1 MKMGMREMLM
11 IMNKVNDKNNNSN
24 ENDKDNN
31 NNNGDRMNTMLIVA
45 RVIYKKRENKRKVK
59 WVEKA

>member
-1 MKMGMREMLM
+1 MGMREMLM

-45 RVIYKKRENKRKVK
+45 RVIYKQRENKRKVK
-59 WVEKA
+59 